1 MQSIYLAGGCFW
13 CTEAAFLTLKS
24 IRRVTPGYIGG
35 DTINP
40 TYAEVCKG
48 DTGHAEA
55 IKCEY
60 DPKLISTKKILDFFF
75 KIHDPTQ
82 LNRQGNDIG
91 THYRSA
97 IFVNNVEEKDYV
109 NILIKTFQKN
119 FTSKILTEVG
129 YKKIFY
135 EAEDYHHNYFN
146 KNPFSGYCRIIIK
159 PKLDYISRNFDT
171 KTNQF

>member
-1 MQSIYLAGGCFW
+1 MQ
-13 CTEAAFLTLKS
+13 S

-40 TYAEVCKG
+40 TYEEVCKG

-55 IKCEY
+55 IKCEF

-119 FTSKILTEVG
+119 FTSKILTKSV
-129 YKKIFY
+129 I
-135 EAEDYHHNYFN
+135 
-146 KNPFSGYCRIIIK
+146 KNI
-159 PKLDYISRNFDT
+159 LWSRRLSS
-171 KTNQF
+171 